1 MKKIIIIAFLMLT
14 SAVSFSQESVN
25 IPNVFSPN
33 QDGVNDFFQIR
44 STGYSTLKCS
54 IFDRYGG
61 LVYQF
66 YGLNGN
72 WDGYTHA
79 GMECVEGT
87 YFLIVELG
95 IEGGETQSFQS
106 DLQLAR

>member
-1 MKKIIIIAFLMLT
+1 MLT
-14 SAVSFSQESVN
+14 SVFSYSQETVN

-33 QDGVNDFFQIR
+33 QDGVNDFFQVR
-44 STGYSTLKCS
+44 SSGYSTLKCS

-61 LVYQF
+61 LVYEF
-66 YGLNGN
+66 YGLNGS
-72 WDGYTHA
+72 WDGHTHA

-87 YFLIVELG
+87 YFVIVQLG
-95 IEGGETQSFQS
+95 ITDGETVSFQS